1 MLKFDYLG
9 IIIIILSILTKTAT
23 TTTKNLSFS
32 LREKWKKGI
41 PRQTFSSSFYW
52 QKILEAIKRGSLEHG
67 T

>member
-9 IIIIILSILTKTAT
+9 IIIIILNILTKT
-23 TTTKNLSFS
+23 TTTKNLSFIS